1 MSIYYISIIKFPEDE
16 TMPRIGRAFR
26 ELKVGDKLTERIT
39 VTETHVVRAAGLF
52 NDYNALHTNEP
63 DMKNSRFGR
72 RIVHGA
78 LTFSLVVGVYSKAF
92 HDTDISTVEASIKFT
107 APVFINDTITMEW
120 TVKELDEKPKLN
132 GGLVSLSGEVR
143 NMEEK
148 VLATLEAKI
157 LVGNETIF

>member
-1 MSIYYISIIKFPEDE
+1 
-16 TMPRIGRAFR
+16 MPRIGRAFK
-26 ELKVGDKLTERIT
+26 ELKVGDKLSERIT
-39 VTETHVVRAAGLF
+39 VTETHVVKAAGLF

-63 DMKNSRFGR
+63 GMRDSRFGK

-78 LTFSLVVGVYSKAF
+78 LTFSLIVGVYSKVF

-120 TVKELDEKPKLN
+120 TVMELDEKPKLN
-132 GGLVSLSGEVR
+132 GGLVALSGEVR

-148 VLATLEAKI
+148 ILATLEAKI

>member
-1 MSIYYISIIKFPEDE
+1 
-16 TMPRIGRAFR
+16 MPRIGRAFK
-26 ELKVGDKLTERIT
+26 ELKVGDKLSERIT
-39 VTETHVVRAAGLF
+39 ITETHVVKAAGLF

-63 DMKNSRFGR
+63 GMRDSRFGK

-78 LTFSLVVGVYSKAF
+78 LTFSLIVGVYSKVF

-120 TVKELDEKPKLN
+120 TVMELDEKPKLN
-132 GGLVSLSGEVR
+132 GGLVALSGEVR

-148 VLATLEAKI
+148 ILATLEAKI

>member
-1 MSIYYISIIKFPEDE
+1 
-16 TMPRIGRAFR
+16 MPRIGRAFK

-39 VTETHVVRAAGLF
+39 VTEAHVVKAAGLF

-63 DMKNSRFGR
+63 DMKNSRFGK

-78 LTFSLVVGVYSKAF
+78 LTFSLMVGVYSKVF
-92 HDTDISTVEASIKFT
+92 HDTDISTVEASIKFM

-120 TVKELDEKPKLN
+120 TVTELDEKPKLN
-132 GGLVSLSGEVR
+132 GGLVALSGEVR

>member
-1 MSIYYISIIKFPEDE
+1 
-16 TMPRIGRAFR
+16 MPRIGRAFK
-26 ELKVGDKLTERIT
+26 ELRVGDKLSERIT
-39 VTETHVVRAAGLF
+39 VTEAHVVKAAGLF

-63 DMKNSRFGR
+63 DMKNSRFGT

-78 LTFSLVVGVYSKAF
+78 LTFSLMVGVYSKVF

-120 TVKELDEKPKLN
+120 TVKELDEKPKLK
-132 GGLVSLSGEVR
+132 GGLVALSGEVR